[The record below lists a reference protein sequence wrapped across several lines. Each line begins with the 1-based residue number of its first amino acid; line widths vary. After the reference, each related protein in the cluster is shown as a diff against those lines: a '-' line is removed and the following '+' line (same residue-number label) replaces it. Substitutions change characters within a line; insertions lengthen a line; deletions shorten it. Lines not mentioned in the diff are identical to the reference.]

1 MEIKKC
7 PFCGSTPIV
16 EYGNGIKKWW
26 VCCRNDKCW
35 VHPTTDAHT
44 NKSVVVRFWN
54 RRVDDGRED

>member
-7 PFCGSTPIV
+7 PFCGSVPIV

-26 VCCRNDKCW
+26 ICCSNDKCW
-35 VHPTTDAHT
+35 VHPSTDAHI

-54 RRVDDGRED
+54 RRVDDEN